1 MAEPFALGDILSI
14 TTGRLVSR
22 DHMSGVHR
30 ILDFMTGDQL
40 FTHALI
46 RASQECKPKLLAQHP
61 QLAGIEVPDDLETA
75 EQVYAWLATQE
86 AIYGETLPV
95 EPLAA
100 EDHTVINPIAE
111 LKMMRPDL
119 PIIAVTEDGVKEL

>member
-46 RASQECKPKLLAQHP
+46 RASQECKPALLAQHP
-61 QLAGIEVPDDLETA
+61 QLADIEVPENLVTA
-75 EQVYAWLATQE
+75 EQVYAWLSTQE
-86 AIYGETLPV
+86 VTYGETLPV
-95 EPLAA
+95 EPLADG
-100 EDHTVINPIAE
+100 DHTVIDPIAE
-111 LKMMRPDL
+111 LKMMCPDK
-119 PIIAVTEDGVKEL
+119 PIIAVIEDGVKEL